1 MYDNKVQIDNKY
13 LPNTF
18 TSFLLSSQNLNK
30 HILKMNPEIY
40 QRNSISIKYLHRG
53 LSLGFYFCNEA
64 LGPKETH
71 KMQYL
76 I

>member
-1 MYDNKVQIDNKY
+1 
-13 LPNTF
+13 
-18 TSFLLSSQNLNK
+18 
-30 HILKMNPEIY
+30 MNPEIY

-76 I
+76 IRHMLSEG